1 MGKLLAIL
9 VMRIVAFV
17 LVNYGLTSVDFA
29 VAITSDP
36 TLFNEVTLGASAL
49 VVMLTEEL
57 SKRIGSKATGILL
70 GILPRFIQRFID
82 RLTIPKT
89 PKN

>member
-9 VMRIVAFV
+9 LMRVVAFV
-17 LVNYGLTSVDFA
+17 LVTYGLTSVDFA

-36 TLFNEVTLGASAL
+36 TLFNEVTLLASAV

-70 GILPRFIQRFID
+70 GVLPGFIQRLIA
-82 RLTIPKT
+82 RLTIPAK
-89 PKN
+89 PRK